1 MLPEVSLLLLAIPAV
16 VVITAALLTVV
27 APVLVTDAVKV
38 TPLLTT
44 VVTKAVIT
52 GNVDTATGEVVTN
65 MDSVAL
71 GVVDGGAIVDWLRVV
86 EGVLVTCGVVEASVD
101 EVETGVVE
109 VGVEDELDEAEAD
122 SEAEAEAEAEV
133 EADALAELPVPIGT
147 LWLLAC
153 RIPRS
158 LSAAEVKESTASS
171 AAKRYAKA
179 SLLNIV

>member
-86 EGVLVTCGVVEASVD
+86 EGVLVTCGVVETSVD

-122 SEAEAEAEAEV
+122 SEAEAEAEV

-171 AAKRYAKA
+171 AAKRYARA

>member
-122 SEAEAEAEAEV
+122 SEAEAEAEV

>member
-65 MDSVAL
+65 MDTVAL

-86 EGVLVTCGVVEASVD
+86 EGVFVTCGVVETSVD

-122 SEAEAEAEAEV
+122 SEAEAEV

>member
-1 MLPEVSLLLLAIPAV
+1 MPEVSLLLLAIPAV

-86 EGVLVTCGVVEASVD
+86 EGVLVTCGVVETSVD

-122 SEAEAEAEAEV
+122 SEAEAEV